1 MAEPLHL
8 DGRQLTIAAL
18 ARAAAAPRARL
29 TLCPQALAR
38 MAASREILMQAI
50 REGRPVYGVT
60 TGLGA
65 KSGEALGKAEI
76 DAFAA
81 ETIRGRAHAVGPPEP
96 AAAVRA
102 AMIVRL
108 NTLLSGHSGA
118 SPALAQHLHACL
130 GAGLIPL
137 VPMFGSVGTADLT
150 WNATLALGLLGEAP
164 LAGPDGETAPG
175 DEMLRRHGIAPWV
188 PGPRDGLAIVS
199 HSCGVVARGALA
211 LAEAGRACEAAHTAA
226 ALTMLAMQANLSPFG
241 AEVLA
246 LGGHAAQEAAAAA
259 IRARL
264 AGSGL
269 GAGQP
274 PRRLQDPL
282 SMRNIPQVH
291 GTVLAALGFATA
303 TLEVDLNGCS
313 DNPVVLVAQGEV
325 HSCGAYLTAHL
336 THALE
341 GVSRAFVHLATAQV
355 ARMARLLSPE
365 FSGLPLFLAA
375 PGAAANG
382 FAPVLKTVEALLA
395 ELMHEAQPVALW
407 PSVNAHGV
415 EDVLTS
421 APVAARALGRIAAL
435 ALRLSAAEMMMAA
448 QAIDLRGA
456 GAQTGPALGA
466 ALALVR
472 RASPPLVQA
481 RPLGGEI
488 EALAG
493 LLCA

>member
-1 MAEPLHL
+1 MAEGLHL
-8 DGRQLTIAAL
+8 DGRQLTVAAL
-18 ARAAAAPRARL
+18 ARAAGTPAQI
-29 TLCPQALAR
+29 TLCPQALTR
-38 MAASREILMQAI
+38 MAESREILLQAI
-50 REGRPVYGVT
+50 REERQVYGVT

-65 KSGEALGKAEI
+65 KSTESLGPAEI
-76 DAFAA
+76 ASFAA

-96 AAAVRA
+96 PEAVRA

-108 NTLLSGHSGA
+108 NTLLSGYSGA
-118 SPALAQHLHACL
+118 SPALAHHLLACL
-130 GAGLIPL
+130 NAGL
-137 VPMFGSVGTADLT
+137 VPVVPVFGSIGTADLT

-164 LAGPDGETAPG
+164 LVGPGGETGPG
-175 DEMLRRHGIAPWV
+175 DAMLRRHGIAPWL

-211 LAEAGRACEAAHTAA
+211 LADARRAYEAAQTAA
-226 ALTMLAMQANLSPFG
+226 ALSLIAMQANLSPFG

-246 LGGHAAQEAAAAA
+246 LGGHASQVTAGAG

-264 AGSGL
+264 AGSALAGGL
-269 GAGQP
+269 P

-282 SMRNIPQVH
+282 SLRNIPQLH
-291 GTVLAALGFATA
+291 GTVLAALEVATA

-313 DNPVVLVAQGEV
+313 DNPVVLADRAEV
-325 HSCGAYLTAHL
+325 LSCGAYLTAHL
-336 THALE
+336 TNVLE

-355 ARMARLLSPE
+355 SRMARLLSPE

-435 ALRLSAAEMMMAA
+435 ALRLSAAELMMAA
-448 QAIDLRGA
+448 QAIELRGD
-456 GAQTGPALGA
+456 GAPSGPVLGQ
-466 ALALVR
+466 ALV
-472 RASPPLVQA
+472 LVRGVSAPVLQA
-481 RPLGGEI
+481 RPLGAEI
-488 EALAG
+488 EALAE
-493 LLCA
+493 LLGA